1 MIHYII
7 QKLQHNTENK
17 MKVKIKIN
25 YSKIIFMIEKEHL
38 ALIKRNLQFSHTKI
52 N

>member
-1 MIHYII
+1 MIHYKIK
-7 QKLQHNTENK
+7 KLRQNTENQ

-38 ALIKRNLQFSHTKI
+38 ALLKRNLQFSHTKI